1 MLNMPIILLFFFFLF
16 SSQNYVSGDPA
27 KITASSGD
35 QILLS
40 CPVNTQDCGAYHSLK
55 WYHEDTRVYVFSP
68 TAQFRNAEGA
78 LMSRCLDPTQ
88 TSLGPDCVRGTLEV
102 TDETVDLNIS
112 PLEHADEGEYRCEIT
127 YLDISNNCPVVHF
140 TEVITVA
147 APDTVAITDHEDD
160 DISGQVV
167 GPYTA
172 GEGVFF
178 SCQSKGKPAPVLT
191 WKLGDNV
198 LEGDISED
206 EEDGVISVKSGVT
219 VELTMKHT
227 GTTLSCMVKHEE
239 LEEDLIANVQ
249 IDVNVPVASV
259 SIDSMPGQEGE
270 EMTLTCTAL
279 GGRPAPTFSWVIP
292 VEYQQE
298 DSSSLQEDETYE
310 SVSKITFTPTYEE
323 NNEEVECHAIND
335 VMDESL
341 EDKIDLL
348 IEYAPKV
355 YIRYGNETVS
365 AGDEVTI
372 DCEIDANPTE
382 LLIIKWFHNGN
393 ELDDSDERFLLDN
406 SAAVTQLT
414 ILPAQPSDSGDYSCS
429 AENSVGES
437 RSAQTFH
444 LEVISPVK
452 LVSIQEDL
460 TGMYHEEMEIGC
472 TAGGARPAAVIEW
485 SLPSTEEFDF
495 EVEEEVNLL
504 DDETFETYSMIWF
517 TPPAHF
523 NGKEVSCKALNEAMD
538 EFLEDKAELNIHYPP
553 IVTVEENN
561 MTIIAGE
568 DQIISCEIDSNPEN
582 LTLVQWFHNGAEL
595 DLDDPRIEPDS
606 QALSLAP
613 AQVSFAGEYWCLA
626 ENSVGTG
633 QSQILNVNVLSV
645 VESVMIE
652 DEEGTEN
659 VEMTMTCIASGGH
672 LASTIT
678 WVMPDGVNFTVNE
691 EVNVNEDETFETVSR
706 LTFTPTADENE
717 KNVVCEAINDV
728 MDAPMEYATEMNI
741 LYKPI
746 VTVEEDNITIT
757 AGDQVTLECNV
768 DANPMNLSLVKWFHN
783 EELVDTNNEKF
794 EDGNIEIPSLTIIQV
809 VAEDAGDYFC
819 AAENQVGLS
828 MPSLSVNLEVF
839 YPPVVAIRKDPDD
852 ILREEDDMNVTLHC
866 DLVDGNPLELSTVFW
881 FRNGKMI
888 RQLPDPHCA
897 HVEEVH
903 SDMLENELFINEA
916 SDYELGSGLDG
927 SGFEDFGSAM
937 EMGSGF
943 NPDSKIEV
951 EYLCDVDP
959 TELFLQHVTRDFSGQ
974 FSCSGSNSA
983 GGGPESEPV
992 LLDILYI
999 PGKAVITQEQKAQKG
1014 GSLTLLCNLEDQ
1026 GNPTAEEYVWTRGDE
1041 ILSERTN
1048 NLTLDGLSAES
1059 QGPVSCA
1066 GVNTLGQGEQ
1076 DSLNITVF
1084 APPTFLESLPEA
1096 TTFVSHDTS
1105 IFLQCQ
1111 VECFP
1116 SCSIE
1121 WMKNNEV
1128 ITSDDDRFIIEESI
1142 IEEDVDANQFQSVI
1156 SKLSWNLD
1164 STANNKLDHDE
1175 LNFTVSCFVKET
1187 DTDEEILSLTQ
1198 VQVEYAP
1205 ENIEISDTF
1214 LSIKEHEAIDPIFCF
1229 GEGLPEPSIVW
1240 KFDEK
1245 EIISENTL
1253 DFSDPLT
1260 RDQGGVYTCHISND
1274 HGEEV
1279 VNVTIDVLFE
1289 PECII
1294 NHRLEDEEVV
1304 LQCSAEAN
1312 PKDVKFLWEKNNLN
1326 FSGLDDDFTLQSE
1339 VRVKI
1344 MNESVGTYFCHVSN
1358 DVGQGEPCQI
1368 DLTMDMMTY
1377 WLTEEVTVIL
1387 IAVAGSVIVLLI
1399 IIIITACL
1407 YCREKKENKGTVPK
1421 KKTKDQSPLLKD
1433 DQLHADSSFYE
1444 NLPFKGLKSPP
1455 KQVLDDRNSD
1465 YMDYAD
1471 ADYLDIYANGPLKYR
1486 EASEKNATL
1495 RRQKLEERKSVKSE
1509 IL

>member
-1 MLNMPIILLFFFFLF
+1 
-16 SSQNYVSGDPA
+16 
-27 KITASSGD
+27 
-35 QILLS
+35 
-40 CPVNTQDCGAYHSLK
+40 
-55 WYHEDTRVYVFSP
+55 VYVFSP
-68 TAQFRNAEGA
+68 TAQFKNAEGA

-102 TDETVDLNIS
+102 TDESVDLNIS
-112 PLEHADEGEYRCEIT
+112 PLEHSDEGEYRCEIT

-172 GEGVFF
+172 GEEVFF
-178 SCQSKGKPAPVLT
+178 SCQSEGKPAPVLT

-198 LEGDISED
+198 LEGDISEGKD
-206 EEDGVISVKSGVT
+206 DDGIVSVKNEVA
-219 VELTMKHT
+219 VKLTMEHT
-227 GTTLSCMVKHEE
+227 GTTLSCMVEHDE
-239 LEEDLIANVQ
+239 LDEALTANIQ
-249 IDVNVPVASV
+249 IDVNVPVSSV

-270 EMTLTCTAL
+270 EMILTCTAI
-279 GGRPAPTFSWVIP
+279 GGRPAPTFTWVMP
-292 VEYQQE
+292 GSVEFQQE
-298 DSSSLQEDETYE
+298 DSFSLQDGETFD
-310 SVSKITFTPTYEE
+310 SLSKITFTPTYEE
-323 NNEEVECHAIND
+323 NDKEVECHAIND
-335 VMDESL
+335 VMDEAI
-341 EDKIDLL
+341 EYKIDLL

-355 YIRYGNETVS
+355 YIKEGNETVF
-365 AGDEVTI
+365 AGDDVTI
-372 DCEIDANPTE
+372 DCEIDANPTD
-382 LLIIKWFHNGN
+382 LQIIEWFHNDN
-393 ELDDSDERFLLDN
+393 QMDDSDERLLLN
-406 SAAVTQLT
+406 NGAAVPQL
-414 ILPAQPSDSGDYSCS
+414 IINPAQPSDSGDYSCS
-429 AENSVGES
+429 AQNSVGES
-437 RSAQTFH
+437 KSANTFH
-444 LEVISPVK
+444 LEVISPVQF
-452 LVSIQEDL
+452 VSIQEDL
-460 TGMYHEEMEIGC
+460 TGMSDEEMVIIC
-472 TAGGARPAAVIEW
+472 NAGGARPAATIEW
-485 SLPSTEEFDF
+485 SLSLTEEFAF
-495 EVEEEVNLL
+495 EVEEEVNPL
-504 DDETFETYSMIWF
+504 DDNTYETSSKIWF
-517 TPPAHF
+517 TPPTHF
-523 NGKEVSCKALNEAMD
+523 NGKEVICQAVNEAMD
-538 EFLEDKAELNIHYPP
+538 ESLEDKAELNINYPP
-553 IVTVEENN
+553 IVTVEETNI
-561 MTIIAGE
+561 TINAG
-568 DQIISCEIDSNPEN
+568 DDKIISCEIDSNPEN
-582 LTLVQWFHNGAEL
+582 LTLVQWFHNGVAL
-595 DLDDPRIEPDS
+595 DLNDPRVEPDS
-606 QALSLAP
+606 QALSLSP

-626 ENSVGTG
+626 ENSVGSG
-633 QSQILNVNVLSV
+633 QSEMLNVNVISV

-652 DEEGTEN
+652 GEAGTEDE
-659 VEMTMTCIASGGH
+659 EMTMTCIASGGH
-672 LASTIT
+672 PASTIT
-678 WVMPDGVNFTVNE
+678 WVMPDGVNFTVEE
-691 EVNVNEDETFETVSR
+691 EVTVNEDETFETVSR

-728 MDAPMEYATEMNI
+728 MDTPVEYETEMNI

-746 VTVEEDNITIT
+746 VSVEEDNITAT

-783 EELVDTNNEKF
+783 EEVVDANDEKF
-794 EDGNIEIPSLTIIQV
+794 EDGSVDIPSLTIIQV
-809 VAEDAGDYFC
+809 VAEDSGDYFC

-839 YPPVVAIRKDPDD
+839 YAPVVAIRKDPDD

-866 DLVDGNPLELSTVFW
+866 DLVDGNPRDLSTVFW

-897 HVEEVH
+897 HIEEVQ
-903 SDMLENELFINEA
+903 SDLLEDDLFINEA
-916 SDYELGSGLDG
+916 GDYELGSGFDE
-927 SGFEDFGSAM
+927 SEIEDFGSAM

-943 NPDSKIEV
+943 NPDSEIVV

-974 FSCSGSNSA
+974 FSCSGSNYA
-983 GGGPESEPV
+983 GEGPESEPV

-1014 GSLTLLCNLEDQ
+1014 GSVTLLCNLEDQ

-1041 ILSERTN
+1041 ILSERSD
-1048 NLTLDGLSAES
+1048 NLTLHGLAVES
-1059 QGPVSCA
+1059 QGTVSCA
-1066 GVNTLGQGEQ
+1066 GVNTLGQGDQ

-1084 APPTFLESLPEA
+1084 APPAFLESLPET
-1096 TTFVSHDTS
+1096 TTFVSHDTN

-1121 WMKNNEV
+1121 WMKNEEL
-1128 ITSDDDRFIIEESI
+1128 IASDDDRFIIEESV

-1175 LNFTVSCFVKET
+1175 LNFTVSCFVQET

-1214 LSIKEHEAIDPIFCF
+1214 LSIKEHEAIDPIFCS
-1229 GEGLPEPSIVW
+1229 GEGVPEPSIVW
-1240 KFDEK
+1240 KYNEK
-1245 EIISENTL
+1245 EITSENTL
-1253 DFSDPLT
+1253 DFSEPLT
-1260 RDQGGVYTCHISND
+1260 RDQDGLYTCHISND
-1274 HGEEV
+1274 HGEKV

-1294 NHRLEDEEVV
+1294 NHRLEEEEVV
-1304 LQCSAEAN
+1304 LECTAEAN
-1312 PKDVKFLWEKNNLN
+1312 PEDVTFLWEKNNLN
-1326 FSGLDDDFTLQSE
+1326 FSGRDDDFTLKSE

-1344 MNESVGTYFCHVSN
+1344 MNESVGTYYCHVSN
-1358 DVGQGEPCQI
+1358 DLGQGEPCQI

-1444 NLPFKGLKSPP
+1444 NLPFKGLRSPP
-1455 KQVLDDRNSD
+1455 KQVLDDRNSE